1 MDFITDI
8 SRIVLPI
15 ITVMLLVKCILALW
29 LGHPKEKIYGYISD
43 MHTGERHPLNMWE
56 TSIGRGSSCDI
67 ALPYDSI
74 PRVQAVISRRLDGWY
89 IFETLSKA
97 PIKVNG
103 TSVSKKQ
110 TIENGDIIT
119 LGKVRFRFEIA
130 DDPVQRV
137 GKQKKKP
144 QKKTEAPAQKTKTAR
159 PQPAQKSAP
168 QPQRASAPQTQKTAV
183 PTPRP
188 QTRQSARSAQT
199 PKYGTSGS
207 YTVETPRVQKNVR
220 RVTQHCIVNKD
231 TGEIFILCG
240 DEVTIGTAR
249 RSDIKLISKTAGKNQ
264 AVIVLYEDGWAIE
277 DAGSGRPTLLNGR
290 KVTAPQLLFDG
301 DIIAVGDERLYYKV
315 KTKTVS

>member
-1 MDFITDI
+1 MEFITDI

-15 ITVMLLVKCILALW
+15 ITVILLVKCILALW

-43 MHTGERHPLNMWE
+43 MHSGERHPLNMWE

-67 ALPYDSI
+67 VLPYDSI
-74 PRVQAVISRRLDGWY
+74 PRVQAVISRRIDGWY

-137 GKQKKKP
+137 GKEKKKNKTGNS
-144 QKKTEAPAQKTKTAR
+144 KKATTAQTSAHKQAPAQRQT
-159 PQPAQKSAP
+159 PAQRT
-168 QPQRASAPQTQKTAV
+168 QQTS
-183 PTPRP
+183 P
-188 QTRQSARSAQT
+188 TRQGT
-199 PKYGTSGS
+199 PQSTSGPRRNNVNS

-220 RVTQHCIVNKD
+220 RITQHCIVNKD

-240 DEVTIGTAR
+240 NEVTIGTAR
-249 RSDIKLISKTAGKNQ
+249 RSDIKLKSSSAAKNH
-264 AVIVLYEDGWAIE
+264 AAIVLYEDGWAIE

-301 DIIAVGDERLYYKV
+301 DIIAVGDERLYYRV

>member
-1 MDFITDI
+1 MQLITDI
-8 SRIVLPI
+8 SRIVLPL
-15 ITVMLLVKCILALW
+15 ITVILLVKCILALW

-43 MHTGERHPLNMWE
+43 MHSGERHPLNMWE
-56 TSIGRGSSCDI
+56 TSIGRGNSCDI
-67 ALPYDSI
+67 VLSYDSI
-74 PRVQAVISRRLDGWY
+74 PRVQAVISRRIDGWY

-103 TSVSKKQ
+103 TAVKKKQ

-119 LGKVRFRFEIA
+119 MGKVRFRFEVA

-137 GKQKKKP
+137 GKQKKQ
-144 QKKTEAPAQKTKTAR
+144 QKKASGKTQSVQTRQTTAQPAR
-159 PQPAQKSAP
+159 PQQT
-168 QPQRASAPQTQKTAV
+168 ASA
-183 PTPRP
+183 
-188 QTRQSARSAQT
+188 TRQSTPQSPQT
-199 PKYGTSGS
+199 PRRSNASS

-240 DEVTIGTAR
+240 NEVKIGTAR
-249 RSDIKLISKTAGKNQ
+249 RSDIKLTSKNAGKTQ
-264 AVIVLYEDGWAIE
+264 ALIVLYEDGWAVE
-277 DAGSGRPTLLNGR
+277 DAGSGRPTLLNGK

>member
-1 MDFITDI
+1 MEFITDI
-8 SRIVLPI
+8 SRIVLPL
-15 ITVMLLVKCILALW
+15 ITVILLVKCILALW
-29 LGHPKEKIYGYISD
+29 LGHPKEKIYGYITD
-43 MHTGERHPLNMWE
+43 MHSGERHPLNMWE

-67 ALPYDSI
+67 VLDYNSI
-74 PRVQAVISRRLDGWY
+74 PRVQAVISRRIDGWY

-103 TSVSKKQ
+103 TAVSKKQ

-119 LGKVRFRFEIA
+119 MGKVRFRFEIA

-137 GKQKKKP
+137 GKQKKK
-144 QKKTEAPAQKTKTAR
+144 AANKTATASSKQ
-159 PQPAQKSAP
+159 QPRQASSQQTSAS
-168 QPQRASAPQTQKTAV
+168 QRAQA
-183 PTPRP
+183 
-188 QTRQSARSAQT
+188 QTRQGTQSANVRNKA
-199 PKYGTSGS
+199 SGS

-240 DEVTIGTAR
+240 NEVRIGSAR
-249 RSDIKLISKTAGKNQ
+249 RSDIKLKGQNVGKTQ
-264 AVIVLYEDGWAIE
+264 AMIVLYEDGWAVE
-277 DAGSGRPTLLNGR
+277 DAGSGRSTLLNGR

-301 DIIAVGDERLYYKV
+301 DIIAVGDERLYYRV

>member
-1 MDFITDI
+1 MEFITDI

-15 ITVMLLVKCILALW
+15 ITVILLVKCILALW

-43 MHTGERHPLNMWE
+43 MHSGERHPLNMWE

-67 ALPYDSI
+67 ILPYDSI
-74 PRVQAVISRRLDGWY
+74 PRVQAVISRRIDGWY

-97 PIKVNG
+97 PIRVNG
-103 TSVSKKQ
+103 TAIKKKQ

-137 GKQKKKP
+137 GKEKKNANTKKSAPTQGQSQK
-144 QKKTEAPAQKTKTAR
+144 QAPAQRQAQTAR
-159 PQPAQKSAP
+159 PQTAAP
-168 QPQRASAPQTQKTAV
+168 
-183 PTPRP
+183 
-188 QTRQSARSAQT
+188 TRQSTSQTAAPRRSSAN
-199 PKYGTSGS
+199 S
-207 YTVETPRVQKNVR
+207 YTVETPKVQKNVR
-220 RVTQHCIVNKD
+220 RITQHCIVNKD

-240 DEVTIGTAR
+240 NEVTIGTAR
-249 RSDIKLISKTAGKNQ
+249 RSDIKLKSASAAKNH
-264 AVIVLYEDGWAIE
+264 AAIVLYEDGWAIE
-277 DAGSGRPTLLNGR
+277 DASSGKPTLLNGR

>member
-1 MDFITDI
+1 MEFITDI

-15 ITVMLLVKCILALW
+15 ITVILLVKCILALW

-43 MHTGERHPLNMWE
+43 MHSGERHPLNMWE

-67 ALPYDSI
+67 ILPYDSI
-74 PRVQAVISRRLDGWY
+74 PRVQAVISRRIDGWY

-97 PIKVNG
+97 PIRVNG
-103 TSVSKKQ
+103 TAIKKKQ

-137 GKQKKKP
+137 GKEKKNTNA
-144 QKKTEAPAQKTKTAR
+144 KKSASTQGQGQRQTSAQRPAAAR
-159 PQPAQKSAP
+159 PQTTAP
-168 QPQRASAPQTQKTAV
+168 
-183 PTPRP
+183 
-188 QTRQSARSAQT
+188 TRQSTSQTSAPRRSSAN
-199 PKYGTSGS
+199 S
-207 YTVETPRVQKNVR
+207 YTVETPKVQKNVR
-220 RVTQHCIVNKD
+220 RITQHCIVNKD

-240 DEVTIGTAR
+240 NEVTIGTAR
-249 RSDIKLISKTAGKNQ
+249 RSDIKLKSASAAKNH
-264 AVIVLYEDGWAIE
+264 AAIVLYEDGWAIE
-277 DAGSGRPTLLNGR
+277 DASSGKPTLLNGR

-301 DIIAVGDERLYYKV
+301 DIIAIGDERLYYKV

>member
-1 MDFITDI
+1 MEFITDI

-43 MHTGERHPLNMWE
+43 MHSGERHPLNMWE

-67 ALPYDSI
+67 VLSYDSI
-74 PRVQAVISRRLDGWY
+74 PRVQAVISRRIDGWY

-97 PIKVNG
+97 PIMVNG
-103 TSVSKKQ
+103 TAVSKKQ

-119 LGKVRFRFEIA
+119 FGKVRFRFEVA

-137 GKQKKKP
+137 GKQKKAP
-144 QKKTEAPAQKTKTAR
+144 QKKSADAPRAKTAGT
-159 PQPAQKSAP
+159 QP
-168 QPQRASAPQTQKTAV
+168 RQTAAV
-183 PTPRP
+183 PRTQRP
-188 QTRQSARSAQT
+188 QTRQGTQQPRTNTQQPRQNTQQT
-199 PKYGTSGS
+199 ASPRYGANGS
-207 YTVETPRVQKNVR
+207 YTVETPKVQKNVR
-220 RVTQHCIVNKD
+220 RVTQHCIINRD
-231 TGEIFILCG
+231 TGEIFVLCG
-240 DEVTIGTAR
+240 NEVSIGTAR
-249 RSDIKLISKTAGKNQ
+249 RSDIKLTGKTAGKNQ
-264 AVIVLYEDGWAIE
+264 AMIVLYEDGWAIE
-277 DAGSGRPTLLNGR
+277 DAGSGRATLLNGK

>member
-1 MDFITDI
+1 MQFITDI

-15 ITVMLLVKCILALW
+15 ITVVLLVKCILALW

-43 MHTGERHPLNMWE
+43 MHSGERHPLNMWE

-67 ALPYDSI
+67 VLDYNSI
-74 PRVQAVISRRLDGWY
+74 PRVQAVISRRIDGWY

-103 TSVSKKQ
+103 TAVTKKQ

-119 LGKVRFRFEIA
+119 MGKIRFRFEVA

-137 GKQKKKP
+137 GKQKKQQKNTAGKP
-144 QKKTEAPAQKTKTAR
+144 QNSQTKQTAAR
-159 PQPAQKSAP
+159 PQ
-168 QPQRASAPQTQKTAV
+168 
-183 PTPRP
+183 RP
-188 QTRQSARSAQT
+188 QQTAPTRQGTPQSAQT
-199 PKYGTSGS
+199 QRRSADA

-240 DEVTIGTAR
+240 NEVRIGTAR
-249 RSDIKLISKTAGKNQ
+249 RSDIKLTSKNAGKNQ
-264 AVIVLYEDGWAIE
+264 ALIVLYEDGWAVE
-277 DAGSGRPTLLNGR
+277 DCGSGRPTLLNGK

>member
-1 MDFITDI
+1 MEFITDI

-15 ITVMLLVKCILALW
+15 ITVILLVKCILALW

-43 MHTGERHPLNMWE
+43 MHSGDRHPLNMWE

-67 ALPYDSI
+67 ILPYDSI
-74 PRVQAVISRRLDGWY
+74 PRVQAVISRRIDGWY

-97 PIKVNG
+97 PIRVNG
-103 TSVSKKQ
+103 TAIKKKQ

-137 GKQKKKP
+137 GKEKKKSKKTVSSQSQP
-144 QKKTEAPAQKTKTAR
+144 QKQAP
-159 PQPAQKSAP
+159 
-168 QPQRASAPQTQKTAV
+168 TQKTAAASRQQTTA
-183 PTPRP
+183 P
-188 QTRQSARSAQT
+188 TRQSTPQSAT
-199 PKYGTSGS
+199 RRNNVNS
-207 YTVETPRVQKNVR
+207 YTVETPKVQKNVR
-220 RVTQHCIVNKD
+220 RITQHCIVNKD

-240 DEVTIGTAR
+240 NEVTIGTAR
-249 RSDIKLISKTAGKNQ
+249 RSDIKLKSASAAKNH

-277 DAGSGRPTLLNGR
+277 DASSGKPTLLNGR

>member
-1 MDFITDI
+1 MEFITDI

-43 MHTGERHPLNMWE
+43 MHSGERHPLNMWE

-67 ALPYDSI
+67 VLSYDSI
-74 PRVQAVISRRLDGWY
+74 PRVQAVISRRIDGWY

-103 TSVSKKQ
+103 TAIKKKQ

-119 LGKVRFRFEIA
+119 LGKARFRFEIA

-137 GKQKKKP
+137 GKEKKKNKNTGKAP
-144 QKKTEAPAQKTKTAR
+144 TKTTAQKQTSAQRQGPATK
-159 PQPAQKSAP
+159 PQ
-168 QPQRASAPQTQKTAV
+168 QT
-183 PTPRP
+183 P
-188 QTRQSARSAQT
+188 QTRQ
-199 PKYGTSGS
+199 GTSQTASAPRRSNVSS
-207 YTVETPRVQKNVR
+207 YTVETPKVQKNVR
-220 RVTQHCIVNKD
+220 RITQHCIVNKD
-231 TGEIFILCG
+231 SGEIFILCG
-240 DEVTIGTAR
+240 NEVTIGTSR
-249 RSDIKLISKTAGKNQ
+249 RSDIKLKSSSAAKNHA
-264 AVIVLYEDGWAIE
+264 AVVLYEDGWAIE
-277 DAGSGRPTLLNGR
+277 DAGSGKTTLLNGR

>member
-1 MDFITDI
+1 MEFITDI
-8 SRIVLPI
+8 SRIFLPI
-15 ITVMLLVKCILALW
+15 ITVILLVKCILALW

-43 MHTGERHPLNMWE
+43 MHSGERHPLNMWE

-67 ALPYDSI
+67 VLPYDSI
-74 PRVQAVISRRLDGWY
+74 PRVQAVISRRIDGWY

-103 TSVSKKQ
+103 TAIKKKQ

-137 GKQKKKP
+137 GKEKKKTTVKGGKSSA
-144 QKKTEAPAQKTKTAR
+144 QTTAQKQNTA
-159 PQPAQKSAP
+159 
-168 QPQRASAPQTQKTAV
+168 QRQASATRGQQTS
-183 PTPRP
+183 
-188 QTRQSARSAQT
+188 QTRQ
-199 PKYGTSGS
+199 GTSQSAVPRRSNVNS
-207 YTVETPRVQKNVR
+207 YTVETPKAQKNVR
-220 RVTQHCIVNKD
+220 RITQHCIVNKD

-240 DEVTIGTAR
+240 NEVTIGTAR
-249 RSDIKLISKTAGKNQ
+249 RRDIKLKSPSAAKNH
-264 AVIVLYEDGWAIE
+264 AMVVLYEDGWAIE

>member
-1 MDFITDI
+1 MEFITDI

-15 ITVMLLVKCILALW
+15 ITVILLVKCILALW

-43 MHTGERHPLNMWE
+43 MHSGERHPLNMWE

-67 ALPYDSI
+67 VLSYDSI
-74 PRVQAVISRRLDGWY
+74 PRVQAVISRRIDGWY

-97 PIKVNG
+97 PIRVNG
-103 TSVSKKQ
+103 TAIKKKQ

-137 GKQKKKP
+137 GKEKKNAK
-144 QKKTEAPAQKTKTAR
+144 
-159 PQPAQKSAP
+159 KSAP
-168 QPQRASAPQTQKTAV
+168 SQAQTQKQAPSQRQATAS
-183 PTPRP
+183 RP
-188 QTRQSARSAQT
+188 QTTAPTRQSTSQSTASRRNSAN
-199 PKYGTSGS
+199 S
-207 YTVETPRVQKNVR
+207 YTVETPKVQKNVR
-220 RVTQHCIVNKD
+220 RITQHCIVNKD

-240 DEVTIGTAR
+240 NEVTIGTAR
-249 RSDIKLISKTAGKNQ
+249 RSDIKLKSASAAKNH
-264 AVIVLYEDGWAIE
+264 AAIVLYEDGWAIE
-277 DAGSGRPTLLNGR
+277 DASSGKPTLLNGR

-301 DIIAVGDERLYYKV
+301 DIIAIGDERLYYKV

>member
-1 MDFITDI
+1 MEFITDI

-15 ITVMLLVKCILALW
+15 ITVILLVKCILALW

-43 MHTGERHPLNMWE
+43 MHSGERHPLNMWE

-67 ALPYDSI
+67 TLPYDSI
-74 PRVQAVISRRLDGWY
+74 PRVQAVISRRIDGWY

-103 TSVSKKQ
+103 ASVSKKQ

-137 GKQKKKP
+137 GKEKKNAKG
-144 QKKTEAPAQKTKTAR
+144 KNKNTGKAPAQSPTQRKA
-159 PQPAQKSAP
+159 PA
-168 QPQRASAPQTQKTAV
+168 
-183 PTPRP
+183 PRP
-188 QTRQSARSAQT
+188 QQTAASRQGTPQPTTVPRRSNVN
-199 PKYGTSGS
+199 S
-207 YTVETPRVQKNVR
+207 YTVETPKVQKNVR
-220 RVTQHCIVNKD
+220 RITQHCIVNKD
-231 TGEIFILCG
+231 SGEIFILCG
-240 DEVTIGTAR
+240 NEVTIGTSR
-249 RSDIKLISKTAGKNQ
+249 RSDIRLKSPQAAKNH
-264 AVIVLYEDGWAIE
+264 ATVVLYEDGWAIE
-277 DAGSGRPTLLNGR
+277 DASSGKPTLLNGR

-301 DIIAVGDERLYYKV
+301 DIIAVGDERLYYRV

>member
-1 MDFITDI
+1 MQLITDI
-8 SRIVLPI
+8 SRIVLPL
-15 ITVMLLVKCILALW
+15 ITVILLVKCILALW

-43 MHTGERHPLNMWE
+43 MHSGERHPLNMWE
-56 TSIGRGSSCDI
+56 TSIGRGNSCDI
-67 ALPYDSI
+67 VLSYDSI
-74 PRVQAVISRRLDGWY
+74 PRVQAVISRRIDGWY

-103 TSVSKKQ
+103 TAVSKKQ

-119 LGKVRFRFEIA
+119 MGKVRFRFEVA

-137 GKQKKKP
+137 GKQKKQQKKASAKTQSVQTRQTAAQPTKP
-144 QKKTEAPAQKTKTAR
+144 QQTT
-159 PQPAQKSAP
+159 SA
-168 QPQRASAPQTQKTAV
+168 
-183 PTPRP
+183 
-188 QTRQSARSAQT
+188 TRQSATQSAQT
-199 PKYGTSGS
+199 PRRSNASS

-240 DEVTIGTAR
+240 NEVRIGTAR
-249 RSDIKLISKTAGKNQ
+249 RSDIKLTSKTAGKTQ
-264 AVIVLYEDGWAIE
+264 ALIVLYEDGWAVE
-277 DAGSGRPTLLNGR
+277 DAGSGRPTLLNGK

>member
-1 MDFITDI
+1 MEFITDI

-15 ITVMLLVKCILALW
+15 ITVILLVKCILALW
-29 LGHPKEKIYGYISD
+29 LGHPKEKTYGYISD
-43 MHTGERHPLNMWE
+43 MHSGERHALNMWE

-67 ALPYDSI
+67 VLPYDSI
-74 PRVQAVISRRLDGWY
+74 PRVQAVISRRIDGWY

-137 GKQKKKP
+137 GKEKRKNKKNNRK
-144 QKKTEAPAQKTKTAR
+144 APAA
-159 PQPAQKSAP
+159 QPN
-168 QPQRASAPQTQKTAV
+168 PQRQAPVQRAQQTQ
-183 PTPRP
+183 TPR
-188 QTRQSARSAQT
+188 Q
-199 PKYGTSGS
+199 GTSQVTAAARRNNADA

-220 RVTQHCIVNKD
+220 RVTQHCVVNKD

-240 DEVTIGTAR
+240 NEVTIGTAR
-249 RSDIKLISKTAGKNQ
+249 KSDIKLKSSTAAKNQ
-264 AVIVLYEDGWAIE
+264 ALIVLYEDGWAIE
-277 DAGSGRPTLLNGR
+277 DASSGRPTLLNGR

-301 DIIAVGDERLYYKV
+301 DIIAVGDERLYYRV

>member
-1 MDFITDI
+1 MEFITDI

-15 ITVMLLVKCILALW
+15 ITVILLVKCILALW

-43 MHTGERHPLNMWE
+43 MHSGERHPLNMWE

-67 ALPYDSI
+67 ILSYDSI
-74 PRVQAVISRRLDGWY
+74 PRVQAVISRRIDGWY

-103 TSVSKKQ
+103 TAIKKKQ

-137 GKQKKKP
+137 GKEKKNAK
-144 QKKTEAPAQKTKTAR
+144 
-159 PQPAQKSAP
+159 KSAP
-168 QPQRASAPQTQKTAV
+168 SQAQTQKQAPSQRQATAS
-183 PTPRP
+183 RP
-188 QTRQSARSAQT
+188 QTTAPTRQSTSQSTASRRNSAN
-199 PKYGTSGS
+199 S
-207 YTVETPRVQKNVR
+207 YTVETPKVQKNVR
-220 RVTQHCIVNKD
+220 RITQHCIVNKD

-240 DEVTIGTAR
+240 NEVTIGTAR
-249 RSDIKLISKTAGKNQ
+249 RSDIKLKSASAAKNH
-264 AVIVLYEDGWAIE
+264 AAIVLYEDGWAIE
-277 DAGSGRPTLLNGR
+277 DASSGKPTLLNGR

-301 DIIAVGDERLYYKV
+301 DIIAIGDERLYYKV

>member
-1 MDFITDI
+1 MEFITDI
-8 SRIVLPI
+8 SRIVLPV
-15 ITVMLLVKCILALW
+15 ITVMLLIKCILALW

-43 MHTGERHPLNMWE
+43 MHSGERHPLNMWE

-67 ALPYDSI
+67 VLPYDSI
-74 PRVQAVISRRLDGWY
+74 PRVQAVISRRIDGWY

-103 TSVSKKQ
+103 TSVTKKQ

-119 LGKVRFRFEIA
+119 LGKVRFRFEVA

-137 GKQKKKP
+137 GKQKKNA
-144 QKKTEAPAQKTKTAR
+144 QKKTASAPKTKTAGTQQR
-159 PQPAQKSAP
+159 QSTASSQAQRS
-168 QPQRASAPQTQKTAV
+168 
-183 PTPRP
+183 
-188 QTRQSARSAQT
+188 QTRQSTQT
-199 PKYGTSGS
+199 PRQSTQPPRQNAQQTNTQRYSASGS

-220 RVTQHCIVNKD
+220 RVTQHCIVNRD
-231 TGEIFILCG
+231 TGEIFVLCG
-240 DEVTIGTAR
+240 NEVTIGTSR
-249 RSDIKLISKTAGKNQ
+249 RSDIKLSGKTAGKNQ
-264 AVIVLYEDGWAIE
+264 AMIVLYEDGWAIE
-277 DAGSGRPTLLNGR
+277 DAGSGRATLLNGK